1 MAILVDKCE
10 FGNKNLEWIG
20 FVIDENSTVTMKKS
34 SES

>member
-1 MAILVDKCE
+1 MANLVDKCE

-20 FVIDENSTVTMKKS
+20 FVIDENGIVTVKKS